1 MDNLLFQDKNQSYT
15 VKFDTK
21 AYEQMLFIIVLF
33 LILMKQGGILIG
45 NYSSNQAIA
54 NILQITPPP
63 QNSRHSKCTF
73 HRGYRWIK
81 KNFRFGMEP
90 RSVLFR
96 RVALS
101 SKCIVGTK

>member
-1 MDNLLFQDKNQSYT
+1 MDNLLFQDKNQSYS

-21 AYEQMLFIIVLF
+21 AYEQMLYYCAISNPYET
-33 LILMKQGGILIG
+33 GGILIG

-54 NILQITPPP
+54 NILQITSPPK
-63 QNSRHSKCTF
+63 NSRHSKCTF
-73 HRGYRWIK
+73 HRGIDGLK
-81 KNFRFGMEP
+81 FRLGMGP
-90 RSVLFR
+90 RPVLFR

>member
-1 MDNLLFQDKNQSYT
+1 MNKC
-15 VKFDTK
+15 
-21 AYEQMLFIIVLF
+21 FIIVLF

-63 QNSRHSKCTF
+63 KNSRHSKCTF
-73 HRGYRWIK
+73 YRGIDGLK
-81 KNFRFGMEP
+81 KNFRLGMGP
-90 RSVLFR
+90 RPVLFR